1 MSIKINQPDRIVR
14 KAERRHL
21 TGLPQSS
28 WDALEH
34 AGQAPKRFRLTLGT
48 VAWSYNALLEWIE
61 CRKAGREWRSVGD
74 AAKQVVEQLG
84 KQVFRRAGERRGAR
98 TPQHERDLT

>member
-1 MSIKINQPDRIVR
+1 MSIKNILPDRIVR

-28 WDALEH
+28 WDTLEH
-34 AGQAPKRFRLTLGT
+34 AGQAPKRFKLTICT

-74 AAKQVVEQLG
+74 AAKQVIQKLET
-84 KQVFRRAGERRGAR
+84 QVSA
-98 TPQHERDLT
+98 

>member
-1 MSIKINQPDRIVR
+1 MTIKNILPDRIVR

-34 AGQAPKRFRLTLGT
+34 AGQAPKRFSLTVGT
-48 VAWSYNALLEWIE
+48 VAWSHNALLEWIE
-61 CRKAGREWRSVGD
+61 CRKAGCEWRSVGD
-74 AAKQVVEQLG
+74 VARQVIEKIG
-84 KQVFRRAGERRGAR
+84 KQVSG
-98 TPQHERDLT
+98 

>member
-34 AGQAPKRFRLTLGT
+34 AGQAPKRFSLTVGT
-48 VAWSYNALLEWIE
+48 VAWSYNELLEWID
-61 CRKAGREWRSVGD
+61 CRKAGREWRPLGD
-74 AAKQVVEQLG
+74 AARQVVGKLAKQVSG
-84 KQVFRRAGERRGAR
+84 
-98 TPQHERDLT
+98 

>member
-1 MSIKINQPDRIVR
+1 MSIKINSPDRIVR
-14 KAERRHL
+14 KAERSHL

-28 WDALEH
+28 WDTLEH

-74 AAKQVVEQLG
+74 AAKQIVEKLER
-84 KQVFRRAGERRGAR
+84 QVSA
-98 TPQHERDLT
+98 

>member
-1 MSIKINQPDRIVR
+1 MSIKNILPDRIVR

-34 AGQAPKRFRLTLGT
+34 AGQAPKRFKLTVGT
-48 VAWSYNALLEWIE
+48 VAWSHNAIQEWIE
-61 CRKAGREWRSVGD
+61 CRKAGGEWRPIGD
-74 AAKQVVEQLG
+74 AARQVG
-84 KQVFRRAGERRGAR
+84 
-98 TPQHERDLT
+98 

>member
-1 MSIKINQPDRIVR
+1 MSIKNILPDRIVR

-34 AGQAPKRFRLTLGT
+34 AGQAPKRFKLTMGT

-74 AAKQVVEQLG
+74 AAKQVIQKMET
-84 KQVFRRAGERRGAR
+84 QVSA
-98 TPQHERDLT
+98 

>member
-1 MSIKINQPDRIVR
+1 MSIKNILPDRIVR

-34 AGQAPKRFRLTLGT
+34 AGQAPKRFKLTMGT

-74 AAKQVVEQLG
+74 AAKHVIQKLETQVS
-84 KQVFRRAGERRGAR
+84 A
-98 TPQHERDLT
+98 

>member
-1 MSIKINQPDRIVR
+1 MSIKNILPDRIVR

-34 AGQAPKRFRLTLGT
+34 AGQAPKRFKLTMGT
-48 VAWSYNALLEWIE
+48 VAWSYNALLDWIE

-74 AAKQVVEQLG
+74 AAKQVIQKLET
-84 KQVFRRAGERRGAR
+84 QVSA
-98 TPQHERDLT
+98 

>member
-1 MSIKINQPDRIVR
+1 MSIKNILPDRIVR

-34 AGQAPKRFRLTLGT
+34 AGQAPKRFKLTMGT
-48 VAWSYNALLEWIE
+48 VAWSYNALLEWID

-74 AAKQVVEQLG
+74 AAKQVIQKLET
-84 KQVFRRAGERRGAR
+84 QVSA
-98 TPQHERDLT
+98 

>member
-1 MSIKINQPDRIVR
+1 MSIKNILPDRIVR

-34 AGQAPKRFRLTLGT
+34 AGQAPKRFKLTMGT

-74 AAKQVVEQLG
+74 AAKQVIQKLET
-84 KQVFRRAGERRGAR
+84 QVSA
-98 TPQHERDLT
+98 